1 MKPFFVDVLKRL
13 AVTAV
18 STIVFALFSI
28 VLLSVFFS
36 ALLTDKQVKVEKGS
50 FLVLDLSMNL
60 TDRPASMRLE
70 DLTRQA
76 LTDQVDPPHYNLLE
90 VLRSL
95 RKAKED
101 ENIIG
106 IFIEGGFLPSGYGC
120 GYEAVRELVDGI
132 KEFKL
137 SGKPVIGFCHSP
149 TQLDYLV
156 YSVCSE
162 LHMDPAGTILLNGL
176 ASEGTF
182 LGDAID
188 KYGVGIQVVRVGEFK
203 GAVEP
208 LTSSGFSEE
217 NRMQV
222 SRLLDLRWSNYL
234 SSIIENRSLFVDLS
248 DLNET
253 LKSNYLFEPAQAK
266 EKGFVDFISPLN
278 EMLDRLE
285 SQGKLD
291 ADSGEYAKVS
301 LLDYLARP
309 SSPSVMDEKMNNGV
323 PKVAVLYVE
332 GAITDGWSDDGLSVG
347 GREIADRIR
356 EIRLDSQYKALVIR
370 VNSPGGSVSGSDAIL
385 LEIKRARKD
394 GLPVVVSMGA
404 VAASGGYWI
413 STECDYVFAGKQTI
427 TGSIGVFGVLPNVK
441 DLGARFGIHWD
452 VVKTQES
459 SDLMTISRP
468 KTEAELQVIQGYVDR
483 IYDRFI
489 QLVAESRS
497 KEYADIEAIAQ
508 GRVWMGE
515 DALKIGLIDEF
526 GGIEKSIRHAAELAK
541 LKKGFDVIEFPQL
554 GSPFDAFTEALQASS
569 TKIAS
574 SRLSGLSFEKIIRD
588 MRILIYNLRNLND
601 PRHAYAMLPWYS
613 GSFGF

>member
-18 STIVFALFSI
+18 STFVFALFSI
-28 VLLSVFFS
+28 ILLSVFLS
-36 ALLTDKQVKVEKGS
+36 SLLTEKEVRVENGS

-60 TDRPASMRLE
+60 TDRPPSMRLE

-76 LTDQVDPPHYNLLE
+76 LTDQVDAPVYNLLE
-90 VLRSL
+90 VLRAI
-95 RKAKED
+95 RKAKKD
-101 ENIIG
+101 EKIIG
-106 IFIEGGFLPSGYGC
+106 IFIEGGFVPSGYGC
-120 GYEAVRELVDGI
+120 GYEAVRELVNGLG
-132 KEFKL
+132 EFKQ

-156 YSVCSE
+156 YSICNE
-162 LHMDPAGTILLNGL
+162 LHMDPAGTLLLNGL

-182 LGDAID
+182 LGETFD

-208 LTSSGFSEE
+208 FTSSGFSEE

-234 SSIIENRSLFVDLS
+234 SSIIENRSLSVEPADF
-248 DLNET
+248 NES
-253 LKSNYLFEPAQAK
+253 LKADYLFEPDQAT
-266 EKGFVDFISPLN
+266 EWGLVDFVSPRDQ
-278 EMLDRLE
+278 MLDLLE
-285 SQGKLD
+285 TRGKFNP
-291 ADSGEYAKVS
+291 DSGEYFNVS
-301 LLDYLARP
+301 LLDYLDRP
-309 SSPSVMDEKMNNGV
+309 NSPSDLEEKMDNGV

-332 GAITDGWSDDGLSVG
+332 GAIVDGWVDDGFSVG
-347 GREIADRIR
+347 GNEIADRIR
-356 EIRLDSQYKALVIR
+356 EIRRDSQYKALVVR

-385 LEIKRARKD
+385 LEIKRARQD

-427 TGSIGVFGVLPNVK
+427 TGSIGVFGILPNLK
-441 DLGARFGIHWD
+441 ELAERFGIRWD

-459 SDLMTISRP
+459 SDLMTVSRP
-468 KTEAELQVIQGYVDR
+468 KTEAELEVLQGYVDR

-489 QLVAESRS
+489 QLVAQSRS
-497 KEYADIEAIAQ
+497 KEIADIEEIAQ

-526 GGIEKSIRHAAELAK
+526 GGIEKSIRHAAELAN
-541 LKKGFDVIEFPQL
+541 LKKGFDVIEYPRI
-554 GSPFDAFTEALQASS
+554 GSPFDALTEALQASS
-569 TKIAS
+569 SRVTPSRS
-574 SRLSGLSFEKIIRD
+574 SGIPFDKIIGDLR
-588 MRILIYNLRNLND
+588 LLFHNLRNLND
-601 PRHAYAMLPWYS
+601 PMHAYAFLPWYS